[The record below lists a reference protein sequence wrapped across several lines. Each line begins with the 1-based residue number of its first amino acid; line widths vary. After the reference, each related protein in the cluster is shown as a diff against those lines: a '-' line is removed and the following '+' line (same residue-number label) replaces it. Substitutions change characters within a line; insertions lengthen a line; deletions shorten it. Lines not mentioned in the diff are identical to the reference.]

1 MPDNGPGS
9 PHRTQQLLILATCWT
24 EGREVRISGSYD
36 MCHCHAVTGVA
47 GYVVVRIRTQ
57 PGPAVVT

>member
-1 MPDNGPGS
+1 M
-9 PHRTQQLLILATCWT
+9 
-24 EGREVRISGSYD
+24 RISGSYD

-57 PGPAVVT
+57 PGPAGGDVRSAPT